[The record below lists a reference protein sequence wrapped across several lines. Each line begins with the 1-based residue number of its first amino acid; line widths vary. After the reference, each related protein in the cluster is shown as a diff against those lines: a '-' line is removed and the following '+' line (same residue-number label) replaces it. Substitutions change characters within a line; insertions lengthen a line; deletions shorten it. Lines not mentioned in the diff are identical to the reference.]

1 MLALSA
7 QTRVFVAVEPID
19 FRKGIDALGGVC
31 RRELQRNPLDGA
43 VYVFRNRRAS
53 AVKVLVYD
61 GQGFVRRESRSIECF
76 DSRTRTKPVVPS
88 TVP

>member
-19 FRKGIDALGGVC
+19 FRKGIDGIGGVC
-31 RRELQRNPLDGA
+31 RRHLQRNPLDGA
-43 VYVFRNRRAS
+43 VYVFRNRRAT

-76 DSRTRTKPVVPS
+76 RKLARR
-88 TVP
+88 